1 VPVTGAWLMGYGGG
15 GGRSASRHCGWRMTA
30 SALGGIIRFQL
41 IPDFLCECQA
51 VIFVFCLCVEFSC
64 QVSPELHG
72 GRHVPHQPGQEGWR
86 YVAVGAAGA
95 NTELIRVMHSM
106 RKLLE
111 WRIHFRGRKCKTRQ
125 SRRNEGRRKSLP

>member
-1 VPVTGAWLMGYGGG
+1 
-15 GGRSASRHCGWRMTA
+15 MTA

-111 WRIHFRGRKCKTRQ
+111 WRIHFVAGSAKRVSRGVMKGAEKA
-125 SRRNEGRRKSLP
+125 SREPHADDECEQPANRNSE